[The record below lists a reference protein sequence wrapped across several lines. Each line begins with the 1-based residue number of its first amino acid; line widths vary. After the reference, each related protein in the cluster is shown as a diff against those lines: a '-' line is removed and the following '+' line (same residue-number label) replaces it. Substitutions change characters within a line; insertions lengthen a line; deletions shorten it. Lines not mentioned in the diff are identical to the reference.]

1 MRTDTN
7 PAIEKF
13 YFSIFFPY
21 EPQRFILK
29 LKTIFNLLYP
39 FFPVCQVEETVITN
53 DRTCFF
59 DKITDREYVRLVI
72 SLS

>member
-1 MRTDTN
+1 MPSLCQVRTDTN

-21 EPQRFILK
+21 EPQLFILK
-29 LKTIFNLLYP
+29 LKTIFNLLYR

-53 DRTCFF
+53 DLTLQFTRT
-59 DKITDREYVRLVI
+59 L
-72 SLS
+72 

>member
-1 MRTDTN
+1 MPSLCQVRTDTN

-39 FFPVCQVEETVITN
+39 FFPVCQVEETVITT
-53 DRTCFF
+53 DLTLQFTRT
-59 DKITDREYVRLVI
+59 L
-72 SLS
+72 